1 MMIEAQNYDFLTY
14 ILSELSARFQLEN
27 QSAPARLGSA
37 QFGTFIAR
45 ACSSRKIPA
54 QTHPYDKLQVL
65 DFNGKKTSLGVRSL
79 CLQASFIINLRQNS
93 RKSQS
98 TFLDQCLVQGIHQP
112 ISKTIEILIQFL
124 FNSKRV
130 LIHLPESRLLGQKFA
145 KYIGLSPR
153 VLEQYK
159 KNNDIIYDVIFIAPK
174 VNLRDHKRPKSKNT
188 FYKGFN
194 LKRGFF
200 SAVLIK
206 MLIQGQNKKQV
217 FQKNPNLINC
227 IFRIG

>member
-1 MMIEAQNYDFLTY
+1 MLISSLAEYTLNAPEFIDPIFLA
-14 ILSELSARFQLEN
+14 S
-27 QSAPARLGSA
+27 P
-37 QFGTFIAR
+37 
-45 ACSSRKIPA
+45 K
-54 QTHPYDKLQVL
+54 VL
-65 DFNGKKTSLGVRSL
+65 DFNGKKASLGVRSL
-79 CLQASFIINLRQNS
+79 CLRASFIINLRQNS

-98 TFLDQCLVQGIHQP
+98 TFLDQCLAQGIHQP
-112 ISKTIEILIQFL
+112 ISKSIEILIQFL

-153 VLEQYK
+153 VLKQYK

-200 SAVLIK
+200 SAVLINCLYK
-206 MLIQGQNKKQV
+206 VKTTNKYFKKTQ
-217 FQKNPNLINC
+217 I
-227 IFRIG
+227 

>member
-1 MMIEAQNYDFLTY
+1 MPQN
-14 ILSELSARFQLEN
+14 LSTQFFWP
-27 QSAPARLGSA
+27 AP
-37 QFGTFIAR
+37 
-45 ACSSRKIPA
+45 K
-54 QTHPYDKLQVL
+54 VL
-65 DFNGKKTSLGVRSL
+65 DFNGKKAWLGVRSL
-79 CLQASFIINLRQNS
+79 CLRASFIINLRQNS

-98 TFLDQCLVQGIHQP
+98 TFLDQCLAQGIHQP
-112 ISKTIEILIQFL
+112 ISKSIEILIQFL

-153 VLEQYK
+153 VLKHYK

-200 SAVLIK
+200 SAVLINCLYK
-206 MLIQGQNKKQV
+206 VKTTNKYFK
-217 FQKNPNLINC
+217 K
-227 IFRIG
+227 